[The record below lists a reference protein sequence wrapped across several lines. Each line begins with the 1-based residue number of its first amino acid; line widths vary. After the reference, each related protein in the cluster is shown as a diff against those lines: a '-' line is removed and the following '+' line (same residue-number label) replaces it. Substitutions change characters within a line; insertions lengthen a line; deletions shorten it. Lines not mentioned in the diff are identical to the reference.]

1 MKLHLPDNI
10 FTHLL
15 FEGLVNEVKE
25 KVNFLPSSILS
36 KTLNDDQHKFA
47 LIPTLK
53 LITNKDLFVSKS
65 IGISFEGPLSNSF
78 IYYEPGLKEIVKLK
92 LSGDF
97 SFMEFILS
105 KIISKNYMIL
115 IVKLLSKQN

>member
-25 KVNFLPSSILS
+25 KVSFLPPSILS
-36 KTLNDDQHKFA
+36 KTLNDDQHKVE

-53 LITNKDLFVSKS
+53 LITNKDLFISKS

-92 LSGDF
+92 LAVDIS
-97 SFMEFILS
+97 SMEVNLS
-105 KIISKNYMIL
+105 TIIFKGLYDSEI
-115 IVKLLSKQN
+115 